1 MKKNI
6 VEDERMM
13 LRVSDLYYN
22 HNLNQQEIAHRLS
35 ISRPTVSKL
44 LTAAR
49 EIGIVTITVSDLG
62 GRKHFQMEQIIEE
75 QYGLAEV
82 FIIETMEDTTQ
93 TKDAMGKATA
103 QFLSRIVKDNQVVG
117 LSMGTSLS
125 YIAHHIPESFYPNLS
140 FIPLIG
146 GIGTVSNE
154 LHSNSIVESLAKAY
168 GGKYFPLH
176 APAMLSRKS
185 TKTEL
190 MKETSI
196 RRIFKRAE
204 KMDIAIVGIGTPSL
218 ESTIIKTGYI
228 SPSMLDEINA
238 LNLVGDICMTFYDE
252 EGRIDKYDLNERVM
266 AIHLNL
272 LRHTQ
277 YTVGVCCG
285 TAKVKAVLGAIRGG
299 FINVLITD
307 YALAKAL
314 LTHGQSETD

>member
-13 LRVSDLYYN
+13 LKVSDLYYN
-22 HNLNQQEIAHRLS
+22 RNLNQQKIARRLS

-49 EIGIVTITVSDLG
+49 EIGIVTITVSDLT
-62 GRKHFQMEQIIEE
+62 GRKHFQLEQMLEE
-75 QYGLAEV
+75 QYGLVEV
-82 FIIETMEDTTQ
+82 FIVETMEDTTR
-93 TKDAMGKATA
+93 TKDAMGKACA
-103 QFLSRIVKDNQVVG
+103 QFLSGIIKDGQTVG

-125 YIAHHIPESFYPNLS
+125 HIAHHIPEVFYPNLS
-140 FIPLIG
+140 FVPLIG

-154 LHSNSIVESLAKAY
+154 LHSNFIVESLAKAY
-168 GGKYFPLH
+168 SGKYFPLH

-190 MKETSI
+190 MKEASI
-196 RRIFKRAE
+196 RRVFKKAE
-204 KMDIAIVGIGTPSL
+204 KMDIAVVGIGTPSL
-218 ESTIIKTGYI
+218 DSTIIKTGYI
-228 SPSMLDEINA
+228 SPAMLDDIHA

-252 EGRIDKYDLNERVM
+252 EGRIDTYPLNDNVM

-285 TAKVKAVLGAIRGG
+285 TEKLKAVSGAIRGG

-307 YALAKAL
+307 YVLAQAL
-314 LTHGQSETD
+314 LNDEQQNPT